1 MILQRLVEY
10 YDRQPGLPAA
20 GFTDGRL
27 TAELVLRPDGR
38 LVAAIDLREMV
49 RGKPQPVTRR
59 LPKEPTGRSGGKAH
73 LRSNLLWERGDYLFD
88 LDRPDES
95 AAERDKRQ
103 HRVGESR
110 GAFLARLDEL
120 KAAGGPDA
128 GLDSLQ
134 TFLAHDP
141 EVQLTNVAAAE
152 LVTALAES
160 GNVSFRLAGDQSLL
174 FERPGIRREIAG
186 CVSRF
191 DGNEDSGQSL
201 IDGTQATIARLHP
214 RVSPGFADIGGQSS
228 GTFLVSFNKE
238 AFEGYG
244 REQGMNAPISE
255 REAFAYTT
263 ALSALARPGSRNATR
278 VGAMKILYWPRAD
291 TANEEAMLDLLGI
304 TAGEM
309 VSDDRAAAVDAMFDS
324 LKSGRLPALDDNTG
338 FTILGLSAESQSRL
352 TLRFFE
358 ETTVADAARRLRRYF
373 GELEI
378 EGADSR
384 PSLFALIT
392 ALAVRGDKDNIPAL
406 LSTELIRSALTGR
419 PYPERILA
427 EAVVRAAAE
436 AASPN
441 NQADRPG
448 WARRAGNRTRLIK
461 AFLIRN
467 RNREVAVALDPDEV
481 NAGYRL
487 GRLFAVLEGAQEVA
501 VPGANATIRDR
512 YWGSASATPS
522 IAFPPLLN
530 LLTAHLGKISGDK
543 PGLAAWFERQVAEI
557 CSGLPPKLPAK
568 LALDDQGAFAIG
580 YWHQRHRPRDGRT
593 ETNQTDSPEEAGS

>member
-10 YDRQPGLPAA
+10 YDRQPDLPAA

-49 RGKPQPVTRR
+49 RGKPQPVARR
-59 LPKEPTGRSGGKAH
+59 LPKEPTGRSGRKAH
-73 LRSNLLWERGDYLFD
+73 LLSNLLWERGDYLFD
-88 LDRPDES
+88 LDRSGES
-95 AAERDKRQ
+95 TQERDKRRR
-103 HRVGESR
+103 RVRESR
-110 GAFLARLDEL
+110 GAFIARVEDLEE
-120 KAAGGPDA
+120 ATGPDA
-128 GLDSLQ
+128 GWGSLR

-141 EVQLTNVAAAE
+141 EAQITAVASAE
-152 LVTALAES
+152 LVAALAES
-160 GNVSFRLAGDQSLL
+160 SNVGFRLAGDQCLL
-174 FERPGIRREIAG
+174 FERPGIRREVAG

-191 DGNEDSGQSL
+191 DDNEDSGQSL

-214 RVSPGFADIGGQSS
+214 RVSQGFADIGGQSS
-228 GTFLVSFNKE
+228 GTFLVSFNNE

-244 REQGMNAPISE
+244 RKQGMNAPIPE
-255 REAFAYTT
+255 RDAFAYTT
-263 ALSALARPGSRNATR
+263 ALSALARPGSRNAAR
-278 VGAMKILYWPRAD
+278 VGVMKILYWPRAD
-291 TANEEAMLDLLGI
+291 TANEGAMLDLLGI
-304 TAGEM
+304 AAGEAI
-309 VSDDRAAAVDAMFDS
+309 SDDRAAVIDAVFDS

-338 FTILGLSAESQSRL
+338 FTVLGLSAESQSRL

-358 ETTVADAARRLRRYF
+358 EMTVADSARRLRRYF
-373 GELEI
+373 NELEI
-378 EGADSR
+378 EGIDSR
-384 PSLFALIT
+384 PSLTALIT
-392 ALAVRGDKDNIPAL
+392 ALAVRGDKDNVPAL
-406 LSTELIRSALTGR
+406 LSTELIRSALTGQR
-419 PYPERILA
+419 YPERVLA
-427 EAVVRAAAE
+427 EAVVRSAAE

-441 NQADRPG
+441 KQADRPG

-467 RNREVAVALDPDEV
+467 RNREVGVALDPDEG

-512 YWGSASATPS
+512 YWGSAAATPS

-543 PGLAAWFERQVAEI
+543 PGLAVWFERQVAEI

-568 LALDDQGAFAIG
+568 LTLDDQGAFAIG

-593 ETNQTDSPEEAGS
+593 ETNQTESSKEIGS